1 MKILHLFPFL
11 GFLYLAYEQYG
22 PPATVINTITV
33 TGPSTGSPFPTSV
46 DVRLHKNGT
55 LTWRRPNQLELPAA
69 PTTHDP
75 MVIPTTTNENE

>member
-1 MKILHLFPFL
+1 M
-11 GFLYLAYEQYG
+11 YLAYEQYG

-55 LTWRRPNQLELPAA
+55 LTWRRPPAA

-75 MVIPTTTNENE
+75 TVIPTTNENE